1 MRTCCSSCFPGVLF
15 MLRDVVVVVVRKSL
29 CLKKV
34 MRMFKVTTGMLCFL
48 QTSQMNYWLKCKT
61 PINHLW
67 NLKVCHL
74 LISLGTLFGHWNL
87 TYFRR
92 VNHDKFR

>member
-1 MRTCCSSCFPGVLF
+1 
-15 MLRDVVVVVVRKSL
+15 MLRDVVVKRMPL

-34 MRMFKVTTGMLCFL
+34 MRIFKVATGMQRFL

-61 PINHLW
+61 SSNHLW
-67 NLKVCHL
+67 NLKECHL
-74 LISLGTLFGHWNL
+74 LISSGTLFGHWNL

-92 VNHDKFR
+92 VNQDKFR